1 MGSGGSAQA
10 LQLTPQ
16 EAADVG
22 TFVATGLSGVP
33 SLKKKLED
41 LQAGAQE
48 SEKLR
53 QKVVQLEEE
62 ILALRQAK
70 ESGAMQGSE
79 CRLQNAHSTK
89 FQKITASIDAIF
101 SQFASGP
108 CGIGAEHLSLAM
120 RFLGLSPTQD
130 EVQQCLDKMGC
141 PNHLEHAKFH
151 DLMQEELDKHFA
163 KVQVQEFAGFLR
175 GFDLEGKGSLSVKD
189 FQEAMGGSISDEK
202 LRALLQRV
210 PRTGQGDLEFIEL
223 AKCFQ
228 EPGESLEVD
237 QTAEDGGDK
246 KVFVALLSGKDCEC
260 LWSQDRTI
268 RQLKEEAQQ
277 KLDIK
282 IKNLI
287 GPSMEVLDEERM
299 LEEESIVPGTT
310 LTVVAVDHA
319 AEDKE
324 EAARCQDIFAA
335 AVLGKLGATRHFLRM
350 DPGAACKTENCSHS
364 TALHLAAH
372 HGHVAICEVLLAAR
386 AEVDAMC
393 LGRWSPLHSAAQN
406 GQADAVKLLL
416 EAKASVTR
424 NEEGKTPLDLARRR
438 GKTEVMRILEAA
450 A

>member
-41 LQAGAQE
+41 LQARAQE

-79 CRLQNAHSTK
+79 CRLQKAHSTK

-101 SQFASGP
+101 NQFASGP

-130 EVQQCLDKMGC
+130 EVQQCLDKLGC

-277 KLDIK
+277 KLDW
-282 IKNLI
+282 
-287 GPSMEVLDEERM
+287 S
-299 LEEESIVPGTT
+299 
-310 LTVVAVDHA
+310 
-319 AEDKE
+319 
-324 EAARCQDIFAA
+324 Q
-335 AVLGKLGATRHFLRM
+335 
-350 DPGAACKTENCSHS
+350 
-364 TALHLAAH
+364 
-372 HGHVAICEVLLAAR
+372 HGGVGRR
-386 AEVDAMC
+386 AD
-393 LGRWSPLHSAAQN
+393 
-406 GQADAVKLLL
+406 
-416 EAKASVTR
+416 
-424 NEEGKTPLDLARRR
+424 ARRR
-438 GKTEVMRILEAA
+438 KHRAWHHADGGCRRPCSGG
-450 A
+450 